1 MKTKRKAKSV
11 VIPEW
16 KRNLNRVWKVQAF
29 RTFVYS
35 FSTVFL
41 LMVPWYLMSEEK
53 PINFTELREYQ
64 PPATGSDPLRY
75 KEEKEGGLRV
85 YQKGNQ
91 LFWVNE
97 PSSKRGPIPPKVHP

>member
-1 MKTKRKAKSV
+1 MKTKRKAKPV

-35 FSTVFL
+35 FSTGFL
-41 LMVPWYLMSEEK
+41 LMVPRYLLSEEK
-53 PINFTELREYQ
+53 PINFSESRENQ
-64 PPATGSDPLRY
+64 PPATGSDPLRS